1 MSRLH
6 ARLQRAGLEAAQA
19 GLVERALREGGERVS
34 AARSVPLDHRRA
46 RAIPIIGPMAGG
58 GAIPG
63 TRPDRNRRLD
73 SWSGRG

>member
-1 MSRLH
+1 M
-6 ARLQRAGLEAAQA
+6 
-19 GLVERALREGGERVS
+19 REGGERVS
-34 AARSVPLDHRRA
+34 AARSVPLDHQRA

-63 TRPDRNRRLD
+63 TRPARNRRLD